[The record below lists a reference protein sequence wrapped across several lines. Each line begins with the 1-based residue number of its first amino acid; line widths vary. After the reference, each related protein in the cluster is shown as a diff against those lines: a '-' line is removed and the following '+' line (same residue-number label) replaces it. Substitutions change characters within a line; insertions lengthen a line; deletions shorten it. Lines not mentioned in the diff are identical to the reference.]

1 MNIGIDA
8 MWLGKQK
15 TGIGTYVEKILE
27 ELNRTDKNNK
37 YYLYSNSEIVL
48 DFKPNENFVIKENI
62 KGKRI
67 KWINYEIQKM
77 LKDDK
82 IDIFW
87 GPQYMLP
94 KKNKYTK
101 NIKFYITIYDLAMN
115 KFKNIG
121 AFRNIFAIKFFLRR
135 NMKSAD
141 KIIAISNSTKKDI
154 MEMYNVP
161 EEKITVTYLG
171 VNFPKDNED
180 LIINEEEIRKKFNI
194 QNDIPYL
201 FFLSTIEP
209 RKNIETLIKAFNFIK
224 EKEKTNLK
232 LILAGGLGWNYENIL
247 KLYETSKY
255 KDDIIMPRIYFKR
268 RKKVFI

>member
-37 YYLYSNSEIVL
+37 YYLYSNSDIVL
-48 DFKPNENFVIKENI
+48 DFKPNANFIIKENI
-62 KGKRI
+62 EGRRVR
-67 KWINYEIQKM
+67 WINYEIQKM
-77 LKDDK
+77 LAEDK

-94 KKNKYTK
+94 KRNKYTK

-115 KFKNIG
+115 KFKNVG
-121 AFRNIFAIKFFLRR
+121 AFRNILSIKLFLKR

-154 MEMYNVP
+154 MEMYKVP
-161 EEKITVTYLG
+161 EEKISVTYLG
-171 VNFPKDNED
+171 VNFPKSDEK
-180 LIINEEEIRKKFNI
+180 LEINEEEIREKFKIKNV
-194 QNDIPYL
+194 PYL

-209 RKNIETLIKAFNFIK
+209 RKNIETLIKSFEYIK
-224 EKEKTNLK
+224 EKKSTNLK
-232 LILAGGLGWNYENIL
+232 LILAGRTWVELR
-247 KLYETSKY
+247 KY
-255 KDDIIMPRIYFKR
+255 I
-268 RKKVFI
+268 KVI